1 MVVGERK
8 GRNSER
14 QFVEETIKRR
24 KGRGKKTISSGS
36 AYNPLLAVLDFIGRE
51 PRNTSANAAF

>member
-14 QFVEETIKRR
+14 QIVEETIKKT
-24 KGRGKKTISSGS
+24 KGKGKK
-36 AYNPLLAVLDFIGRE
+36 NDFFWFSI
-51 PRNTSANAAF
+51 